1 MDLELEFDTN
11 ASQSGFRLQYMELL
25 NWGTFHEKIWRIVPD
40 GNNSLLTGAV
50 GSGKSTV
57 VDALTSLIVPNY
69 KIQFNKAAGAEKQ
82 ERNLLSYIKGYYKHE
97 KDELTLKEKAISLRY
112 NGETDRT
119 FSVILANFHNRGYE
133 SNVTLAQVFWIKD
146 NKPQKLLI
154 ISRLPL
160 SIKEHLTD
168 MSDIAELKRR
178 LKNMPHVELFEDN
191 FTQYS
196 QQFRR
201 YFGMTSDKA
210 IDLFNQTVSMKS
222 VSSLTSFVRE
232 QMLEK
237 TDVKQQ
243 IEDLRKRFSDLSKAH
258 EAVVRLRQQKE
269 LLDPLYGFAKQQ
281 ADIKNRIEEVNA
293 ILKALP
299 VYFATKKL
307 ALLEVEIQVCLI
319 KINQLDNQL
328 NDIKKDLDIRRQAE
342 MQIRRDIDSNGGKRL
357 EELERQIAE
366 KEKIKTDKRER
377 HNRYAELATI
387 CNIPIAG
394 TDKTFYSNL
403 QKAGVLIA
411 SVEGETEVLNTS
423 QVDKK
428 VELRELEDIITN
440 EEKELQSLLSRKTQ
454 IPDEMLNIRQQIIE
468 DLDISEEEMPFVGE
482 ILKVREENKEWEGAI
497 ERLLHGFGLS
507 MIVSEVNYKQV
518 SQYVNARKLETKS
531 GGNVKGRGQRL
542 EYYKVPA
549 ELKYKINIDNHPDS
563 VLNKVQ
569 IKPESQFDEWLEAE
583 LQKRF
588 SIRCVSMEEFQR
600 QRDVLTIEG
609 HLKTGETRHV
619 KDDRRALWDRKSF
632 ILGWTNTD
640 KIKAIQESLQV
651 HHRNKQ
657 QLDTQLAQIKKVL
670 LNNRTLLSK
679 LAQLIL
685 ITNWSEINWQDEAR
699 EIERLKQEQ
708 LDLQRSNDILN
719 TLKIRL
725 NAVLEEIRL
734 TDLLR
739 TEKDQEKGKINFNV
753 ESYKELNVH
762 CLTIIE
768 ESGEDIKLFFS
779 NISALVTHELT
790 LKNMDGI
797 SGRIERSF
805 TDRDGE
811 KDNLQRL
818 LRGAESKITKQM
830 QAYKDRFPSEAI
842 ELSTEVDDLP
852 EYLKKVE
859 GIVKQ
864 DLPRHERRFKEM
876 LNESTIN
883 DISAFDNKLDIHKKG
898 IEAKI
903 EKINEHL
910 EEIEYNTGTCIRIE
924 TDKSPD
930 VEIKTFREDIKACY
944 ANLLGTQDA
953 YTEERFDQVKK
964 LLDRFNGQSNLEI
977 EWTNKV
983 TDVRNWF
990 LFNAS
995 ERFLEDGSPKEFYS
1009 GSGGKS
1015 GGQKEKLAYTILASA
1030 VAYQFG
1036 LSYGESKSKSF
1047 RFVVIDEAF
1056 GKGDDDSTRFGLGL
1070 FKKLNLQLLIVTPLQ
1085 KIHIIENHVS
1095 AVHYVSNSDGRFS
1108 EIQNLTVE
1116 EYKVEKLKNELA
1128 QYQ

>member
-1 MDLELEFDTN
+1 
-11 ASQSGFRLQYMELL
+11 
-25 NWGTFHEKIWRIVPD
+25 
-40 GNNSLLTGAV
+40 
-50 GSGKSTV
+50 
-57 VDALTSLIVPNY
+57 
-69 KIQFNKAAGAEKQ
+69 
-82 ERNLLSYIKGYYKHE
+82 
-97 KDELTLKEKAISLRY
+97 
-112 NGETDRT
+112 
-119 FSVILANFHNRGYE
+119 
-133 SNVTLAQVFWIKD
+133 
-146 NKPQKLLI
+146 
-154 ISRLPL
+154 
-160 SIKEHLTD
+160 
-168 MSDIAELKRR
+168 MSKCW
-178 LKNMPHVELFEDN
+178 K
-191 FTQYS
+191 
-196 QQFRR
+196 
-201 YFGMTSDKA
+201 
-210 IDLFNQTVSMKS
+210 
-222 VSSLTSFVRE
+222 
-232 QMLEK
+232 K

-269 LLDPLYGFAKQQ
+269 LLDPLSDLAKQQ
-281 ADIKNRIEEVNA
+281 TEIKNRIEEVDA

-299 VYFATKKL
+299 IYFATQKL
-307 ALLEVEIQVCLI
+307 ALLEAEIQVCVI
-319 KINQLDNQL
+319 KINQLDNHL
-328 NDIKKDLDIRRQAE
+328 IDIKNELDIKRQAE
-342 MQIRRDIDSNGGKRL
+342 MQIRRDIDDNGGKRL
-357 EELERQIAE
+357 EELERQIGE
-366 KEKIKTDKRER
+366 KENLKTKKRQH
-377 HNRYAELATI
+377 HNTYAELAVI
-387 CNIPIAG
+387 CNLPIPG

-403 QKAGVLIA
+403 QKAGVLTA
-411 SVEGETEVLNTS
+411 SIEGEVELLNAQ
-423 QVDKK
+423 QVDKA
-428 VELRELEDIITN
+428 VELRELDDIITN

-454 IPDEMLNIRQQIIE
+454 IPDEMINIRQQIME
-468 DLDISEEEMPFVGE
+468 DLDIPEDEMPFVGE
-482 ILKVREENKEWEGAI
+482 ILKVREKDKEWEGAI

-507 MIVSEVNYKQV
+507 MIVSEANYKQV

-531 GGNVKGRGQRL
+531 GGNTKGRGQRL
-542 EYYKVPA
+542 EYNKVPS
-549 ELKYKINIDNHPDS
+549 ELKYKISADNHPDS

-569 IKPESQFDEWLEAE
+569 IKSESQFEEWLEME
-583 LQKRF
+583 LQRRF
-588 SIRCVSMEEFQR
+588 NIRCVSIDEFQR

-619 KDDRRALWDRKSF
+619 KDDRRALWDRKTF
-632 ILGWTNTD
+632 ILGWTNID
-640 KIKAIQESLQV
+640 KIRALQESIQTHNLKRQA
-651 HHRNKQ
+651 
-657 QLDTQLAQIKKVL
+657 LDTEVTQIKREL
-670 LNNRTLLSK
+670 ANNRVILTK
-679 LAQLIL
+679 LGQLVL
-685 ITNWSEINWQDEAR
+685 ITNWSEINWQAEAI

-708 LDLQRSNDILN
+708 LDLQTSNDILN

-725 NAVLEEIRL
+725 DVVLGEIAE
-734 TDLLR
+734 TEQLR
-739 TEKDQEKGKINFNV
+739 KDKERETGKLNSNIEDYQDFYTHCHMLIN
-753 ESYKELNVH
+753 
-762 CLTIIE
+762 
-768 ESGEDIKLFFS
+768 ESGDEVKSSFS
-779 NISALVTHELT
+779 NIAALVIQELSI
-790 LKNMDGI
+790 KNIDGM

-818 LRGAESKITKQM
+818 LRSAESKITKQM

-842 ELSTEVDDLP
+842 ELSTEVENLP
-852 EYLKKVE
+852 EYLKKVD

-883 DISAFDNKLDIHKKG
+883 DISAFDNKLDIHRKD

-903 EKINEHL
+903 KKINEHL
-910 EEIEYNTGTCIRIE
+910 EEIEYNTGTCIKIE

-930 VEIKTFREDIKACY
+930 LEIKTFREDIKACY

-953 YTEERFDQVKK
+953 YNEERFNQVKK
-964 LLDRFNGQSNLEI
+964 LLDRFNGQSNLDI

-995 ERFLEDGSPKEFYS
+995 EYFIEDGSPKEFYS

-1036 LSYGESKSKSF
+1036 LSFGESKSKSF